1 MPNPDSAYLIIRIF
15 DNHHVCLLSVVES
28 IYQYCTDEILISD
41 VNSDK
46 NSLAIIFHLSFL
58 VICA

>member
-46 NSLAIIFHLSFL
+46 NSLAIIIH
-58 VICA
+58 